1 MRYRRMPI
9 EAESP
14 EQLGYATIEC
24 NLAESSVSD
33 VILSDYKVE
42 FKNLALAYGDHYGK
56 PELRKLI
63 AEHSGCNLND
73 VLITA
78 GAASA
83 LFIIATSLLQKED
96 ELIVTRPNY
105 ATNIE
110 TPIAIGCKINFID
123 LTFENQFALNAADV
137 EKIITPKTKLI
148 SVTTPHNPT
157 GTCISAIELQ
167 KIIALAEKNNCYVL
181 VDETYRDLTFDKVL
195 PLWSSKS
202 KNVISV
208 SSLSKAFGL
217 PGIRIGWLCTSN
229 ADLME
234 LFLSAKEQ
242 IFITNSLVDEELAF
256 YFMQQRNELLAEVK
270 KEVNLKF
277 NYLKSWIQQQ
287 SFLEWVEPSGGVVAF
302 PRFTDKTINTAL
314 FYKKL
319 YSEYKTMVGPGH
331 WFEMQDHYFRLG
343 FGWYKNNE
351 FEKGLE
357 RIEKCFKS
365 LN

>member
-1 MRYRRMPI
+1 MPI

-63 AEHSGCNLND
+63 AEHSGCIAND
-73 VLITA
+73 VLVTA

-83 LFIIATSLLQKED
+83 LFIIATSLLQTED

-110 TPIAIGCKINFID
+110 TPLAIGCKINFID
-123 LTFENQFALNAADV
+123 LTFENQFALKASEV
-137 EKIITPKTKLI
+137 EKLITPKTKLI
-148 SVTTPHNPT
+148 SITTPHNPT
-157 GTCISAIELQ
+157 GTIIETEEIN
-167 KIIALAEKNNCYVL
+167 KIIALAEKHNCYVL

-256 YFMQQRNELLAEVK
+256 YFMQQRNQFLAEVK
-270 KEVNLKF
+270 KEISIKF
-277 NYLKSWIQQQ
+277 TYLKNWMSQQN
-287 SFLEWVEPSGGVVAF
+287 FLEWVEPKGGVVAF
-302 PRFTDKTINTAL
+302 PRFVDANFDSKQ

-319 YSEYKTMVGPGH
+319 YSEFKTMVGPGH
-331 WFEMQDHYFRLG
+331 WFEMQDRYFRLG

-351 FEKGLE
+351 FEKGLD

-365 LN
+365 VY

>member
-1 MRYRRMPI
+1 MPI

-63 AEHSGCNLND
+63 AEHSACNAND
-73 VLITA
+73 VLVTA

-83 LFIIATSLLQKED
+83 LFIIATSLLQTED

-110 TPIAIGCKINFID
+110 TPLAIGCKINFID
-123 LTFENQFALNAADV
+123 LTFENHFALKANEV
-137 EKIITPKTKLI
+137 EKLITPKTKLI
-148 SVTTPHNPT
+148 SITTPHNPT
-157 GTCISAIELQ
+157 GTIIETEEIN
-167 KIIALAEKNNCYVL
+167 KIIALAEKHNCYVL

-195 PLWSSKS
+195 PLWSSTS
-202 KNVISV
+202 KQVISV

-229 ADLME
+229 TDLME

-242 IFITNSLVDEELAF
+242 IFITNSLVDEELAY
-256 YFMQQRNELLAEVK
+256 YFMQQRNQLLAEVK
-270 KEVNLKF
+270 KEVGTKFTFLK
-277 NYLKSWIQQQ
+277 NWMNQQ
-287 SFLEWVEPSGGVVAF
+287 SFLEWVEPKGGVVAF
-302 PRFTDKTINTAL
+302 PRFIDANIDTEQ

-319 YSEYKTMVGPGH
+319 YSEFKTMVGPGH
-331 WFEMQDHYFRLG
+331 WFEMPDCYFRLG
-343 FGWYKNNE
+343 FGWYKNDE

-365 LN
+365 LY